1 VGAVVAMGGVSEDG
15 GDGGGVFDH
24 GDQAQSV
31 RTIIPYLVGA
41 AEYGET
47 VWSGVEGLALA
58 AGAESS

>member
-1 VGAVVAMGGVSEDG
+1 MEASIAHAVGLFETDLAA
-15 GDGGGVFDH
+15 FDNEYLE
-24 GDQAQSV
+24 SV